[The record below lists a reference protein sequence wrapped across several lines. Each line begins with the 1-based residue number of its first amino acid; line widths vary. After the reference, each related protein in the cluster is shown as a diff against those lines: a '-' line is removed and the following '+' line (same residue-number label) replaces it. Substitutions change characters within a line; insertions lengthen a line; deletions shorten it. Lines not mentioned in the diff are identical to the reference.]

1 MGSMLPVVTATVG
14 WLEPP
19 RKMVIP
25 KERAIAIII
34 AKPRRINS
42 SIIDLYLE
50 PRGNICHKR
59 ESSKEFLE
67 VSLD

>member
-1 MGSMLPVVTATVG
+1 MLPVVTATVG
-14 WLEPP
+14 WLDPP

-34 AKPRRINS
+34 AKPRRSPN

-50 PRGNICHKR
+50 SRGNICHER
-59 ESSKEFLE
+59 GSSKEFLE